1 MLKKKYNLA
10 PFKNSYQVEVL
21 KIQLLANVVY
31 ENNFTIEYVKISL
44 NLNLMTDSSIL
55 NGTGKR
61 QTPWMCLPEN
71 LWITRKNQSL
81 HQDPGKI

>member
-1 MLKKKYNLA
+1 MRKSKYGSGRIDVIEKYFSCHGIFNFVLKKKYNLA

-44 NLNLMTDSSIL
+44 NLN
-55 NGTGKR
+55 
-61 QTPWMCLPEN
+61 
-71 LWITRKNQSL
+71 
-81 HQDPGKI
+81 